1 MTRFICFILQ
11 FIYFL
16 RHFFSLIFQLFV
28 PQFVVVACS
37 FTTFNIDSMCRDE
50 KMDLYRQNEM
60 YACCLCRSTFNIY
73 DDPLFYILI
82 IKSNSCMQMEINQR
96 RFTMEITWN
105 TDWRCIPSNSDFNL
119 WDEHVE
125 ILLHTV
131 VWWHYGG
138 LKIFWKPC
146 SVCLDGKK
154 SSSKPKKR
162 ILMRWNVF
170 VRFFGTY
177 LPLGGA
183 GGLEEDWSCLTMIFS
198 PNSPIEY
205 WWDHALKHLHYCGS
219 PIRESV
225 KSTWANRSTS

>member
-1 MTRFICFILQ
+1 MQRWKDGFVSPKWDVCL
-11 FIYFL
+11 
-16 RHFFSLIFQLFV
+16 LFV
-28 PQFVVVACS
+28 S
-37 FTTFNIDSMCRDE
+37 IDIQHLRWSTI
-50 KMDLYRQNEM
+50 LYIDHQIELMHANGNQ
-60 YACCLCRSTFNIY
+60 STSIY
-73 DDPLFYILI
+73 DGNHLEYWLEMHSIQFGFQFMGWTCRNPIAHI
-82 IKSNSCMQMEINQR
+82 
-96 RFTMEITWN
+96 
-105 TDWRCIPSNSDFNL
+105 
-119 WDEHVE
+119 
-125 ILLHTV
+125 V